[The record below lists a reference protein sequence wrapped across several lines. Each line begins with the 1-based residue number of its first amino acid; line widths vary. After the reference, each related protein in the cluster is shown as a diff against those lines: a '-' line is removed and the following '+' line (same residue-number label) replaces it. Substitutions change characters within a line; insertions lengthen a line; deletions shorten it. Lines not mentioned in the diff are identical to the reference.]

1 MTCGAGTGNISSVS
15 LPPDL
20 ATVGDHLVAA
30 VDRAIRR
37 RRRVRAAVAKSITG
51 ALATL
56 VVAAMVPAQL
66 SNSTEQPIFS
76 PVVEIASSST
86 DRYDV
91 ICARPEGK
99 RWASCYASAYAREG
113 LPH

>member
-1 MTCGAGTGNISSVS
+1 MKCVIPALV
-15 LPPDL
+15 L
-20 ATVGDHLVAA
+20 A
-30 VDRAIRR
+30 
-37 RRRVRAAVAKSITG
+37 
-51 ALATL
+51 AL
-56 VVAAMVPAQL
+56 VPAQL

-99 RWASCYASAYAREG
+99 RWPSCYLSAYASEG